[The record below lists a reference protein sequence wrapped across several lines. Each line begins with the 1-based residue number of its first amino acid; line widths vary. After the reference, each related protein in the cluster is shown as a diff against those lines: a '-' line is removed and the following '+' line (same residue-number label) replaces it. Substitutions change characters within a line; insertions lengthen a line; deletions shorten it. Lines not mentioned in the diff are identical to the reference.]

1 MTIFSIM
8 AERRTAVVAWAAGI
22 SAAAAAFAG
31 IAASR
36 ATPLLRNAW
45 FIVWLIVA
53 LIAFMLLLAAGL
65 PDLVGWLRENQGR
78 PDPSASEVAAEPHK
92 PSASPADR
100 QDTPVTE
107 AEYETMTAASSSEPP
122 QPDPLQAG
130 LAEKL
135 ERMVAD
141 RYQSPAAIERLLANS
156 GINAQLLDTSGAPLV
171 VAHRGL
177 QLVMNV
183 GKLPDLISAMRR
195 DFPDDAMLKYL

>member
-1 MTIFSIM
+1 M

-22 SAAAAAFAG
+22 SAVAATFAG

-36 ATPLLRNAW
+36 ATPLLQNAW
-45 FIVWLIVA
+45 FIAWLIVA

-65 PDLVGWLRENQGR
+65 PDLVGWLRENKGR
-78 PDPSASEVAAEPHK
+78 PDLPASEVAAELRT
-92 PSASPADR
+92 PSASSADR
-100 QDTPVTE
+100 PDTPVTE

-122 QPDPLQAG
+122 QPDRLQAG
-130 LAEKL
+130 LVEKL

-141 RYQSPAAIERLLANS
+141 RYQSSAAIERLLANS
-156 GINAQLLDTSGAPLV
+156 GVNAQLLDTSGAVLV

-177 QLVMNV
+177 QLVVNL

-195 DFPDDAMLKYL
+195 DFPEDPVLKSL